1 MQRIHSSKKN
11 MGWLLAGILTLAL
24 VGCGDQGTA
33 TSGSSSE
40 AASSTASQASSI
52 DAIKERGVIRIAVF
66 SDKPPFGYID
76 KEGKNQGY
84 DIEFGKRIAKDLLGD
99 ESKVEFV
106 LTEAQNRVDVLKSNK
121 VDITL
126 ANFTV
131 TPERA
136 EQVDFANPYMKTA
149 IGVVSP
155 KNAAIQT
162 VEQLTGKKLLINK
175 GTTAETYFAENFPN
189 VEQMKFDQNTETFA
203 ALKDGRGAAL
213 AHDNTL
219 LYAWVKENPDFEVSI
234 NQVGPN
240 DFIAPAVK
248 KGNTELRD
256 WLNQE
261 LVQLAQEKFFHDAY
275 NKAIKPFYGDNI
287 DPENVVIEGGKV
299 DSAEHA
305 NHTTSSEAV
314 SAAQ

>member
-1 MQRIHSSKKN
+1 MQHTQVSKK
-11 MGWLLAGILTLAL
+11 GLSFLFAGLLSLAL
-24 VGCGDQGTA
+24 VGCGDKGAST
-33 TSGSSSE
+33 TG
-40 AASSTASQASSI
+40 AASDTQAKVESESSI
-52 DAIKERGVIRIAVF
+52 QAIKDRGVIRIAVF

-99 ESKVEFV
+99 ESKVEFI

-149 IGVVSP
+149 IGLVSP
-155 KNAAIQT
+155 KAAAIT
-162 VEQLTGKKLLINK
+162 DVAQLEGKKLLINK
-175 GTTAETYFAENFPN
+175 GTTAETYFAEKYPAI
-189 VEQMKFDQNTETFA
+189 EQMKFDQNTETFN

-256 WLNQE
+256 WINNE
-261 LVQLAQEKFFHDAY
+261 LVELGKENFFHAAY
-275 NKAIKPFYGDNI
+275 DKAIKPFYGDNI
-287 DPENVVIEGGKV
+287 DPKNIVIEGGKAEEASPDV
-299 DSAEHA
+299 KTASAT
-305 NHTTSSEAV
+305 N
-314 SAAQ
+314 

>member
-1 MQRIHSSKKN
+1 MQHTQVSRHRLSFLFA
-11 MGWLLAGILTLAL
+11 GLLSLAL
-24 VGCGDQGTA
+24 VGCGDKGASTPV
-33 TSGSSSE
+33 
-40 AASSTASQASSI
+40 AASDTQAKVESSDSSI
-52 DAIKERGVIRIAVF
+52 QAIKDRGVIRIAVF

-76 KEGKNQGY
+76 KDGKNQGY

-99 ESKVEFV
+99 ESKVEFI

-149 IGVVSP
+149 IGLVSP
-155 KNAAIQT
+155 KAAAIT
-162 VEQLTGKKLLINK
+162 DVAQLEGKKLLINK
-175 GTTAETYFAENFPN
+175 GTTAETYFAEKYPAI
-189 VEQMKFDQNTETFA
+189 EQMKFDQNTETFN

-256 WLNQE
+256 WINNE
-261 LVQLAQEKFFHDAY
+261 LVELGKENFFHNAY
-275 NKAIKPFYGDNI
+275 DKAIKPFYGDNI
-287 DPENVVIEGGKV
+287 DPKNIVIEGGKV
-299 DSAEHA
+299 EEASPDVKTASAT
-305 NHTTSSEAV
+305 N
-314 SAAQ
+314 